1 MPNELSKYDW
11 EDDELSSLDEEF
23 IGLDR
28 FYEGLAYA
36 EKQFEENNIPFRLC
50 NPRGHFNLLK
60 DNKVVMSFW
69 SSNGRCYI
77 PSREFSEKLGIDG
90 CIEAY
95 KKIFG

>member
-1 MPNELSKYDW
+1 MPKELSKYDW
-11 EDDELSSLDEEF
+11 EDDKLSSLDEEF
-23 IGLDR
+23 IGLGC
-28 FYEGLAYA
+28 FYEGLASA
-36 EKQFEENNIPFRLC
+36 EKQFEKNNIPFRLC

-77 PSREFSEKLGIDG
+77 PSIEYSERLDIDD

-95 KKIFG
+95 KKLFG